1 MPRLFAFLRA
11 INAGRGRTVRMNVFC
26 QAFESLGF
34 SGVSTLR
41 GSGNVVFESSAT
53 ESRTLEK
60 KVECRLQK
68 VLGRSVPMFL
78 RTQAELERIAALQP
92 FEEAVTCGADVNI
105 ILIILLTD
113 NLDERSESQLMAL
126 ETETDAFR
134 VDGRE
139 IYWWRRKKRDHRPF
153 RPCRWERHSA
163 SALRF
168 GA

>member
-11 INAGRGRTVRMNVFC
+11 INAGRGRIVRMNVLC

-34 SGVSTLR
+34 SGISTLL

-60 KVECRLQK
+60 KIESQLQK
-68 VLGRSVPMFL
+68 ALGRSVPVFL
-78 RTQAELERIAALQP
+78 RTQAELERIAAFQP
-92 FEEAVTCGADVNI
+92 FEEAVTCGADVN
-105 ILIILLTD
+105 IILLTD

-126 ETETDAFR
+126 ETETDGFR